1 MTARM
6 LPAILFGPFAGAF
19 VDRFDRKKIMIA
31 ADIAR
36 GALYATMAFV
46 HQLGVIFLLS
56 FVIECFS
63 LLWTPARDASLP
75 NLVPRRQLANA
86 NSIGL
91 VSTYATLP
99 LGGAVF
105 AVLGADQQRRSAS
118 RDPRRLRSVA
128 GCGHVRVLGVHGER
142 RAVEGARHRG
152 DRSGSTFRG
161 SGATSSTGS
170 VSSARTRSR
179 RR

>member
-6 LPAILFGPFAGAF
+6 LPAILFGPFAGAL
-19 VDRFDRKKIMIA
+19 VDRFDRKKIMIL

-36 GALYATMAFV
+36 GTLYATMAFV
-46 HQLGVIFLLS
+46 HRLGLIFLLS

-105 AVLGADQQRRSAS
+105 AVLALISDADRSSADRRPWRCCWTAARSPSRRSW
-118 RDPRRLRSVA
+118 
-128 GCGHVRVLGVHGER
+128 
-142 RAVEGARHRG
+142 
-152 DRSGSTFRG
+152 
-161 SGATSSTGS
+161 
-170 VSSARTRSR
+170 
-179 RR
+179 